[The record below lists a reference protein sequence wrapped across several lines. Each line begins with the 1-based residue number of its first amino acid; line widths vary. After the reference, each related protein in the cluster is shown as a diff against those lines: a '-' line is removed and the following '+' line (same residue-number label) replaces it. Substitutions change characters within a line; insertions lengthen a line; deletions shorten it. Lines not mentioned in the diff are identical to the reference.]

1 MCVTVIQCPTKHHLH
16 PLEWHP
22 ILVVVIR
29 RLLHEGS
36 WRIRHAAKQRCI
48 IVSAYIFSYSDM
60 TLSYLFIFMNLR
72 SKTIS
77 FCNEIMYLFLVD
89 LHVGDTQQEFPARVL
104 SCIYICRLVRL
115 MMMMILLPSPFLTS
129 SIYVKRSLT
138 ALGIT
143 PGSSSVPM
151 FVMCE
156 IVMHYAATA
165 HPTTYPSNTSGVYK
179 EKCTWYAMINIH
191 AII

>member
-1 MCVTVIQCPTKHHLH
+1 
-16 PLEWHP
+16 
-22 ILVVVIR
+22 
-29 RLLHEGS
+29 
-36 WRIRHAAKQRCI
+36 
-48 IVSAYIFSYSDM
+48 
-60 TLSYLFIFMNLR
+60 MNLR

-115 MMMMILLPSPFLTS
+115 MMMMILLPSPFITS

-165 HPTTYPSNTSGVYK
+165 HPTTYPSNKDKWSTQGEMHMICNDQYSCNHLKKEPSIRTIVY
-179 EKCTWYAMINIH
+179 
-191 AII
+191 